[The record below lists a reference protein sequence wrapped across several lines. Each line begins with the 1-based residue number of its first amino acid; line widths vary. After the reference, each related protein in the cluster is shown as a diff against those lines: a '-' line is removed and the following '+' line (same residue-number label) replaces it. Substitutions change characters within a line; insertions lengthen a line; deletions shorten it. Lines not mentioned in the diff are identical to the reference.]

1 MAIINKSNRKILLRE
16 VRQILETTVQV
27 QDGWTK
33 KRKSQGYNSY
43 PSMVEVMSEKNYD
56 NYDVI
61 DRHASDIKYTVQ
73 TTSWLKGV
81 KVRNGATRITIMFDT
96 GKFKNIVVKVP
107 YGTAYDYCKKEVENY
122 QKAPNEIKP
131 FLAQA
136 EFLGNVAVH
145 SYTTSKTVIL
155 PVYIMRRVEGSDKIS
170 NAYDGRK
177 NPFKEKLSNDEY
189 DKVYYA
195 YARCRSEW
203 VMDLLYERMGIENFL
218 KFLDY
223 IQENYINDLHS
234 GNIGSLGGH
243 PVLFDYAG
251 FLDESDDDDYDYDN
265 GYDSEYDSY
274 IAREAYNAYQNQNH
288 NSACSFSALY

>member
-1 MAIINKSNRKILLRE
+1 MAIINKSSRKILLRE
-16 VRQILETTVQV
+16 VRQVLEATVQV

-33 KRKSQGYNSY
+33 KRLRQGYNSY
-43 PSMVEVMSEKNYD
+43 PSIVEVMSDKSYPK
-56 NYDVI
+56 YDVT
-61 DRHASDIKYTVQ
+61 DRHAADIQYTVS

-96 GKFKNIVVKVP
+96 DKFKNIVVKVP
-107 YGTAYDYCKKEVENY
+107 YDTTYDYCKKEVENY
-122 QKAPNEIKP
+122 EKAPDEIRP
-131 FLAQA
+131 FLARA

-170 NAYDGRK
+170 NTYKGRK
-177 NPFKEKLSNDEY
+177 NPLKEKLSNEEY

-203 VMDLLYERMGIENFL
+203 VMNLLYERMGIDNFL

-223 IQENYINDLHS
+223 IEENYINDLHS
-234 GNIGSLGGH
+234 GNIGSLDGH

-251 FLDESDDDDYDYDN
+251 FRDGSGGDYDYDYDYDN
-265 GYDSEYDSY
+265 GYDNEYDSY
-274 IAREAYNAYQNQNH
+274 
-288 NSACSFSALY
+288 SS